1 MCHSCPLHFAVAK
14 MLLLRLTIVHP
25 VLWDQAGENKRGTKH
40 YFWAAKKRRH
50 SESDP
55 PTSRTLTL
63 LLSLVE
69 NMLSRAN
76 VMLGWLLACQI
87 PVDKLSAPNIVSWR
101 HLFPAVLSPGILFKF
116 AQFASRDE
124 KLIKTATLVFAQHG
138 ARTITRNQ
146 CNTCS
151 CWSCWFSSH
160 YRTIALFYI
169 APHCSTSPYIAL
181 HCSTLFY
188 IAAQHHRPLPRHHK
202 CR

>member
-1 MCHSCPLHFAVAK
+1 MVSPWLTMRRLQNIQKQTQSMCHSCPLHFAVAK

-40 YFWAAKKRRH
+40 YFWAAKRRH

-87 PVDKLSAPNIVSWR
+87 PVDKLSAPNIVTWR
-101 HLFPAVLSPGILFKF
+101 HLFLQFWAQEFFLSLL
-116 AQFASRDE
+116 S
-124 KLIKTATLVFAQHG
+124 LLVAMK
-138 ARTITRNQ
+138 N
-146 CNTCS
+146 
-151 CWSCWFSSH
+151 W
-160 YRTIALFYI
+160 
-169 APHCSTSPYIAL
+169 
-181 HCSTLFY
+181 
-188 IAAQHHRPLPRHHK
+188 
-202 CR
+202 